1 MVLEH
6 RGEHPSQWAAIES
19 IAGKIG
25 CVPQTLYTWVRQHE
39 VDNIETIETVLGG
52 SEEALSN
59 RSVDLAITHLVPS
72 GFFGEPLLRLRFIAV
87 AAPSHPLHALGRP
100 VTHRDLRHHRQLV
113 IRDSG
118 TQRDRSAGW
127 LGSDGRWTVTN
138 KAMSI
143 QAAIMGLG
151 FAWYPEELVCE
162 ELAAGR
168 LKALPMAS
176 GGSHFSDLHLVLTD
190 PERAGPR
197 TRQLAALLR
206 EAVADYRSCAEPQ
219 TDTP

>member
-6 RGEHPSQWAAIES
+6 RGEHPSQWTAIES

-25 CVPQTLYTWVRQHE
+25 CVPQTLHTWVRQHE

-100 VTHRDLRHHRQLV
+100 VTHRDLRCHRQLV

-118 TQRDRSAGW
+118 MQRRRDAGW
-127 LGSDGRWTVTN
+127 LGAEGRWTVSN
-138 KAMSI
+138 KATSI
-143 QAAIMGLG
+143 EAAIMGLG

-162 ELAAGR
+162 DLAAGR
-168 LKALPMAS
+168 LTALPMEA
-176 GGSHFSDLHLVLTD
+176 GSEHFSNLHLVLSD
-190 PERAGPR
+190 PDHTGPR
-197 TRQLAALLR
+197 TRQLADLLR
-206 EAVADYRSCAEPQ
+206 EAVAGYRSCGAPAGDES
-219 TDTP
+219 